1 MLAGALFNRATDIF
15 TLVVELAEKGVHIS
29 ENNELMRECAEC
41 FREALELGKSVR
53 HHSGEEGID
62 ELWGEPFKA
71 FTMPIEKFYESRYIK
86 IAQTMRDIDAIAGEM
101 IQTFENSRYFSGIE
115 PLIRELADAAKREAE
130 TIRRDNA
137 IFDIWPRFVAASE
150 DLEEFVPNVPDV
162 MSENMHRQV
171 ADGLRLINEGKDV
184 LSFLS
189 GARVPM
195 PKTTREYI
203 ERCKRYAETGY
214 SN

>member
-1 MLAGALFNRATDIF
+1 
-15 TLVVELAEKGVHIS
+15 
-29 ENNELMRECAEC
+29 
-41 FREALELGKSVR
+41 
-53 HHSGEEGID
+53 
-62 ELWGEPFKA
+62 
-71 FTMPIEKFYESRYIK
+71 
-86 IAQTMRDIDAIAGEM
+86 M
-101 IQTFENSRYFSGIE
+101 IRTFEKSRYFSGIA

-130 TIRRDNA
+130 TIRRDKA
-137 IFDIWPRFVAASE
+137 IFDVWSRFVAASE
-150 DLEEFVPNVPDV
+150 DLQEFVPNVPDV

-195 PKTTREYI
+195 PKTTGEYI
-203 ERCKRYAETGY
+203 ERCERYAETGY